1 MSSGLAIVHLAYSHE
16 KLAMSVTVGQ
26 GKQITLEE
34 FVKVTFY
41 SQSVVLAGTETGPAH
56 VGGLWKWNG
65 NVGTGEY
72 TAKIIA
78 RAGLLCR
85 ASSYAQVRGANQV
98 VLQLLVALLNSN
110 ITPAFSTF
118 ENAGAELVSFIT
130 GNGYGYYGDSESTTS
145 SFELFN
151 TANLAPL
158 KLTVEDTEELQSY
171 PFLTIGLGGIL
182 AAASSNLIRMVD
194 SVTALS
200 CEAAG
205 SGVEAYDA
213 ANFEVGRPHRGQ
225 MQSASNL
232 RLLLDGSKRIG
243 TVAKD
248 KRCDMVSLQSAPQS
262 TGPSRDVILTAVK

>member
-1 MSSGLAIVHLAYSHE
+1 
-16 KLAMSVTVGQ
+16 MSVTVGQ
-26 GKQITLEE
+26 GKKVTLEE

-65 NVGTGEY
+65 NAGTGEY

-98 VLQLLVALLNSN
+98 VLQLLVALLNFN
-110 ITPAFSTF
+110 ITPAFTTF

-151 TANLAPL
+151 TANLAP
-158 KLTVEDTEELQSY
+158 
-171 PFLTIGLGGIL
+171 
-182 AAASSNLIRMVD
+182 
-194 SVTALS
+194 
-200 CEAAG
+200 
-205 SGVEAYDA
+205 
-213 ANFEVGRPHRGQ
+213 
-225 MQSASNL
+225 
-232 RLLLDGSKRIG
+232 
-243 TVAKD
+243 
-248 KRCDMVSLQSAPQS
+248 
-262 TGPSRDVILTAVK
+262 